1 MKKMLLLAGI
11 LVVGATSF
19 AGGDW
24 PGWGWPGGS
33 KPQRPAWEDTT
44 SGETELQVRAEV
56 VKKLKVSTS
65 PVDFG
70 RVAPGTKLDAPKE
83 NGRIEI
89 DGEAGHMV
97 KVAVLSDEQEVKN
110 GEALYLKKNGGH
122 GNETTVEYT
131 LKLGNGQNKYY
142 LRNGK
147 EEIPVGGSLN
157 VASGAESGNYSTNLI
172 VKVSYDTFAK

>member
-1 MKKMLLLAGI
+1 MKKLLLLAGI
-11 LVVGATSF
+11 LVIGATSF
-19 AGGDW
+19 AHKGDGGHR
-24 PGWGWPGGS
+24 PS
-33 KPQRPAWEDTT
+33 KPEWSKPVWTDTT
-44 SGETELQVRAEV
+44 SGEKELQVRAEV
-56 VKKLKVSTS
+56 VKKLVVNTKD
-65 PVDFG
+65 VDFG
-70 RVAPGTKLDAPKE
+70 RVAPDTKLNAPKE
-83 NGRIEI
+83 YGRIEI